1 MSMQKRYYSSNTY
14 EELRMGDTIELTL
27 SKEIAKGITHYESVE
42 LEINKETIPTLLK
55 AGAIVEVNNEFL
67 N

>member
-1 MSMQKRYYSSNTY
+1 
-14 EELRMGDTIELTL
+14 MGDTIELTL

-42 LEINKETIPTLLK
+42 LAINKETIPTLLK
-55 AGAIVEVNNEFL
+55 AGAIVEINNEYL

>member
-1 MSMQKRYYSSNTY
+1 MSMQKRYYSSNAY
-14 EELRMGDTIELTL
+14 EELQMGDTIVLTL
-27 SKEIAKGITHYESVE
+27 SKEVAKGITHYESIE

>member
-1 MSMQKRYYSSNTY
+1 MQKRCYSSNTY
-14 EELRMGDTIELTL
+14 EELQMGDTIELTL

-55 AGAIVEVNNEFL
+55 AGAIAEINNEYL